1 MAKHDQRILKFLTQ
15 NAERAPTITD
25 MMTRLNISIS
35 DISASLNS
43 LMAQGMVSKRTNG
56 QGIECWFPTN
66 GTSPQLGVGNGA
78 EYAQEIRGA
87 EPERRG
93 AESGRISS
101 SRFTSPLGNP
111 APPEPTPL
119 PPLQPTLTSL
129 SASTAFPASLTATSS
144 PAPSPLG
151 QRPAAME
158 SAVFAASPA
167 AIAAASAS
175 SQSGPSPSR
184 APESPVYPQ
193 AAPVS
198 EALPGITPPVGNYSM
213 APVKTGI
220 GFMTFVFGLIL
231 TAAASVYFSN
241 RLLKKDFDSASR
253 SFVDRPTWDKA
264 MASAKTFEGA
274 TKNHVK
280 ALEAEVKALTAQVTA
295 MKAANDSL
303 QAVAAQQAEQ
313 AKKSEAAMAKKGTP
327 KRRR

>member
-66 GTSPQLGVGNGA
+66 GTSPQLGAGNA
-78 EYAQEIRGA
+78 LDYAQEPRGG
-87 EPERRG
+87 EPDRRG

-101 SRFTSPLGNP
+101 SRFSSPLGNP
-111 APPEPTPL
+111 APPEPAPL
-119 PPLQPTLTSL
+119 PPLQPTLSL

-144 PAPSPLG
+144 PAPAALG

-167 AIAAASAS
+167 AIAAAAQSA
-175 SQSGPSPSR
+175 PSR
-184 APESPVYPQ
+184 IPEASAP
-193 AAPVS
+193 APAS
-198 EALPGITPPVGNYSM
+198 EALPGITPPVGHYSL
-213 APVKTGI
+213 APVKSGI
-220 GFMTFVFGLIL
+220 GFMTFTFGLIL

-280 ALEAEVKALTAQVTA
+280 SLEAEVKALTAQVAA

-313 AKKSEAAMAKKGTP
+313 ARKAEAAVAKKP
-327 KRRR
+327 ASKRRR